1 LRAVAGQSPG
11 GRGSSVGRRSSVSSS
26 SASFASCHIG
36 QPSPRAIRSRT
47 SVLGLPV
54 PASIAR
60 RVRTAMS
67 AASANA
73 SWVSPVWNL
82 RRPMARPSATWGV
95 GLGRTREARPGEGQV
110 NRRHASCSDQ
120 PRMEGYSM
128 SRSSSAGVVPR
139 ARASR
144 RSVRV
149 VASVCA
155 FSSSLMNDRS
165 TPLRWASLTCESPL
179 ASRDARR
186 LRAS

>member
-1 LRAVAGQSPG
+1 MRAVAGQSPG
-11 GRGSSVGRRSSVSSS
+11 GRGWSVGRRSSVSRS
-26 SASFASCHIG
+26 SASFASCHID

-73 SWVSPVWNL
+73 SWVSPVWDL
-82 RRPMARPSATWGV
+82 RRPIARPSATWGV
-95 GLGRTREARPGEGQV
+95 GLGRTREAWPGEGQV
-110 NRRHASCSDQ
+110 NRRHASCYDQ
-120 PRMEGYSM
+120 PRMGGYSM

-149 VASVCA
+149 VASACA

>member
-1 LRAVAGQSPG
+1 MTAAAGESGSWAQGPVCGRPLRLDVCRVPFARQSRG
-11 GRGSSVGRRSSVSSS
+11 GSGLSVGCRSSVSSS
-26 SASFASCHIG
+26 SASFASRHIG

-47 SVLGLPV
+47 SVLGLPL

-60 RVRTAMS
+60 SARTAMS
-67 AASANA
+67 AASAT
-73 SWVSPVWNL
+73 L
-82 RRPMARPSATWGV
+82 
-95 GLGRTREARPGEGQV
+95 
-110 NRRHASCSDQ
+110 
-120 PRMEGYSM
+120 PRMEGYSI

-149 VASVCA
+149 VASACA

-179 ASRDARR
+179 ASREARR